1 MGHIWLIGMMGS
13 GKTTVGVLAA
23 QILTRPFLDTDAMV
37 MSSTGRT
44 IPELFEESEATFR
57 TAEASVL
64 ATAAAEPDAVIA
76 SGGGS
81 ILSRENVVE
90 MQKSGEIVLLDV
102 DAETIAERITPGD
115 NRPLLRNVGEIEKIL
130 AERAEV
136 YSTVAQYVVSTVGR
150 SPHEIAWEVAEC
162 VDM

>member
-23 QILTRPFLDTDAMV
+23 QILARPFLDTDAMV

-57 TAEASVL
+57 MAESSAL
-64 ATAAAEPDAVIA
+64 ATAAALPDAVIA

-81 ILSRENVVE
+81 ILSQGNVVV
-90 MQKSGEIVLLDV
+90 MQKSGAIVLLDV
-102 DAETIAERITPGD
+102 DAETIAKRVTPD
-115 NRPLLRNVGEIEKIL
+115 ANRPLLRNASSIETIL
-130 AERAEV
+130 AERADV
-136 YSTVAQYVVSTVGR
+136 YSTAAQHVVSTVGR
-150 SPHEIAWEVAEC
+150 NPHEIAREVAAC

>member
-57 TAEASVL
+57 TAEASAL

-150 SPHEIAWEVAEC
+150 SPHEIAREVAEC